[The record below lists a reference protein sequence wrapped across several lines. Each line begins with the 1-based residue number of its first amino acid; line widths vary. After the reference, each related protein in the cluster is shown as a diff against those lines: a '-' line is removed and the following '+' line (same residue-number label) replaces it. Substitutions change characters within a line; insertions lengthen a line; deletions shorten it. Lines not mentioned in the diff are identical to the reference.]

1 MSWDTITENS
11 GYWIEVATARM
22 ARRALHANAKSLS
35 KMAEDEAIQEWIAFM
50 PEKSLTK
57 SLRKD
62 VEMIL
67 AKTAY
72 EKAAK
77 VKQTT
82 SKEDKN
88 EKTYPDETEE

>member
-1 MSWDTITENS
+1 MSWDTITENG
-11 GYWIEVATARM
+11 GYWLEVATARM

-35 KMAEDEAIQEWIAFM
+35 KMAEDESIQEWIAFM

-57 SLRKD
+57 SLKRD

-72 EKAAK
+72 EKA
-77 VKQTT
+77 VKTKATHKQEETP
-82 SKEDKN
+82 N
-88 EKTYPDETEE
+88 KTPSEH